1 MHPDLVALLALQDED
16 TAVAGLESRRRDL
29 DLREQTLDQERS
41 TAEAGI
47 ARTRQ
52 AAEAEDKKR
61 RELGMKLQ
69 EHRALQE
76 RHLVALDAVRKDRE
90 ASAAMSQIEITR
102 RVLAQEESEMQTL
115 ATRISDLNQAAEL
128 EQLSLGELEERQRVE
143 RAEIAAAR
151 SALDQELEAARA
163 QRDETASR
171 VGRPLLQKYERIRGR
186 ENSNALY
193 ALRGAACGRCNTA
206 IPLQRRNV
214 MAAGRS
220 VEVCEGC
227 GVLLYAAV

>member
-1 MHPDLVALLALQDED
+1 VHPDLVALLALQDED
-16 TAVAGLESRRRDL
+16 SAVAALESRRRDL
-29 DLREQTLDQERS
+29 DSREETLDQERAA
-41 TAEAGI
+41 AESGI
-47 ARTRQ
+47 VRTRQ
-52 AAEAEDKKR
+52 AADAEDKKR
-61 RELGMKLQ
+61 RELSIKVQ

-76 RHLVALDAVRKDRE
+76 RHLAALDAVRKDRE
-90 ASAAMSQIEITR
+90 ASAAMAQIEITR
-102 RVLAQEESEMQTL
+102 RVLAQEESEMQAL
-115 ATRISDLNQAAEL
+115 ATRIADLTQAAEL
-128 EQLSLGELEERQRVE
+128 EQLSLAELEERQRAE
-143 RAEIAAAR
+143 RADIAVAR
-151 SALDQELEAARA
+151 VALDGELAAARA
-163 QRDETASR
+163 QRNQTAAR
-171 VGRPLLQKYERIRGR
+171 VGRTLLQKYERIRGR

>member
-1 MHPDLVALLALQDED
+1 VHPDLVALLALQDED

-143 RAEIAAAR
+143 RAPLWTRSWKPRVPNGTRRRRASDDRCSRSTSAFADAKTPTRSMRCAVPRAAA
-151 SALDQELEAARA
+151 A
-163 QRDETASR
+163 TPPSR
-171 VGRPLLQKYERIRGR
+171 
-186 ENSNALY
+186 SNA
-193 ALRGAACGRCNTA
+193 A
-206 IPLQRRNV
+206 
-214 MAAGRS
+214 M
-220 VEVCEGC
+220 
-227 GVLLYAAV
+227 

>member
-16 TAVAGLESRRRDL
+16 TAVAVLEARRREL
-29 DLREQTLDQERS
+29 DARETALDHERV
-41 TAEAGI
+41 TAETAI
-47 ARTRQ
+47 ARARL
-52 AAEAEDKKR
+52 AAETEDKKR
-61 RELGMKLQ
+61 RELGIKVQ
-69 EHRALQE
+69 EHRALHD
-76 RHLVALDAVRKDRE
+76 RHLAALDAVRKDRE
-90 ASAAMSQIEITR
+90 ATAAMAQIEITR

-115 ATRISDLNQAAEL
+115 ATRIVDLNQAAEL
-128 EQLSLGELEERQRVE
+128 EQLSLAELAERQGTQ

-151 SALDQELEAARA
+151 GELDAELGTARA
-163 QRDETASR
+163 QRNQTASR

-193 ALRGAACGRCNTA
+193 ALRGSACGRCNTA

>member
-1 MHPDLVALLALQDED
+1 VHPDLVALLALQDED
-16 TAVAGLESRRRDL
+16 TAVAVLEARRREL
-29 DLREQTLDQERS
+29 DARETALDQERVS
-41 TAEAGI
+41 AESAI
-47 ARTRQ
+47 ARARL

-61 RELGMKLQ
+61 RELGIKVQ
-69 EHRALQE
+69 EHRALHD
-76 RHLVALDAVRKDRE
+76 RHLAALDAVRKDRE
-90 ASAAMSQIEITR
+90 ATAAMAQIEITR

-115 ATRISDLNQAAEL
+115 ATRIVDLNQAAEL
-128 EQLSLGELEERQRVE
+128 EQLSLAELAERQGTQ
-143 RAEIAAAR
+143 RAEIAVAR
-151 SALDQELEAARA
+151 SAVDAELGTARA
-163 QRDETASR
+163 QRNETASR

-193 ALRGAACGRCNTA
+193 ALRGSACGRCNTA

>member
-16 TAVAGLESRRRDL
+16 SAVAVLEARRREL
-29 DLREQTLDQERS
+29 DARETALDQERV
-41 TAEAGI
+41 TAETAI
-47 ARTRQ
+47 VRARS
-52 AAEAEDKKR
+52 AADAEDKKR
-61 RELGMKLQ
+61 RELGIKVQ
-69 EHRALQE
+69 EHRALQD
-76 RHLVALDAVRKDRE
+76 RHLAALDAVRKDRE
-90 ASAAMSQIEITR
+90 ATAAMAQIEITR

-115 ATRISDLNQAAEL
+115 ATRIVDLNQTAEL
-128 EQLSLGELEERQRVE
+128 EQLSLADLAERQGTE
-143 RAEIAAAR
+143 RAEIAAER
-151 SALDQELEAARA
+151 SALDAKLGTARA
-163 QRDETASR
+163 QRDQTASR

-186 ENSNALY
+186 ENSSALY
-193 ALRGAACGRCNTA
+193 ALRGSACGRCNTA

>member
-1 MHPDLVALLALQDED
+1 MHPDLAALLALQDED
-16 TAVAGLESRRRDL
+16 TAVSALESRRNDL
-29 DLREQTLDQERS
+29 DARETALDQERVA
-41 TAEAGI
+41 AEAAI
-47 ARTRQ
+47 VHARQ

-61 RELGMKLQ
+61 RELGIKVQ
-69 EHRALQE
+69 EHRALQDH
-76 RHLVALDAVRKDRE
+76 HLAALDSVRKDRE
-90 ASAAMSQIEITR
+90 ASAAMTQIEITR

-115 ATRISDLNQAAEL
+115 ATRIADLNSTADL
-128 EQLSLGELEERQRVE
+128 EQLSLAEVAERQSVE
-143 RAEIAAAR
+143 RAEIATAR
-151 SALDQELEAARA
+151 AALDAEIATARA
-163 QRDETASR
+163 QRNQTASR

>member
-16 TAVAGLESRRRDL
+16 TAVAVLEARRREL
-29 DLREQTLDQERS
+29 DARETALDQERVS
-41 TAEAGI
+41 AESAI
-47 ARTRQ
+47 ARARL

-61 RELGMKLQ
+61 RELGIKVQ
-69 EHRALQE
+69 EHRALHD
-76 RHLVALDAVRKDRE
+76 RHLAALDAVRKDRE
-90 ASAAMSQIEITR
+90 ATAAMAQIEITR

-115 ATRISDLNQAAEL
+115 ATRIVDLNQAAEL
-128 EQLSLGELEERQRVE
+128 EQLSLAELAERQGTQ
-143 RAEIAAAR
+143 RAEIAVAR
-151 SALDQELEAARA
+151 GAVDAELGTARA
-163 QRDETASR
+163 QRNETASR

-193 ALRGAACGRCNTA
+193 ALRGSACGRCNTA

>member
-1 MHPDLVALLALQDED
+1 VHPDLVALLALQDED
-16 TAVAGLESRRRDL
+16 TAVAVLEARRREL
-29 DLREQTLDQERS
+29 DARETALDQERVN
-41 TAEAGI
+41 AESAI
-47 ARTRQ
+47 ARARL

-61 RELGMKLQ
+61 RELGIKVQ
-69 EHRALQE
+69 EHRALHD
-76 RHLVALDAVRKDRE
+76 RHLAALDAVRKDRE
-90 ASAAMSQIEITR
+90 ATAAMAQIEITR

-115 ATRISDLNQAAEL
+115 ATRIVDLNQAAEL
-128 EQLSLGELEERQRVE
+128 EQLSLAELAERQGTQ
-143 RAEIAAAR
+143 RAEIAVAR
-151 SALDQELEAARA
+151 GAVDAELGTARA
-163 QRDETASR
+163 QRNETASR

-186 ENSNALY
+186 ENSSALY
-193 ALRGAACGRCNTA
+193 ALRGSACGRCNTA

>member
-16 TAVAGLESRRRDL
+16 TAVAALESRRRDL
-29 DLREQTLDQERS
+29 DARVQTLDHER
-41 TAEAGI
+41 TVAEAGI
-47 ARTRQ
+47 VRTRQ
-52 AAEAEDKKR
+52 SADAEDKKR
-61 RELGMKLQ
+61 RELGIKLQ

-76 RHLVALDAVRKDRE
+76 RHLAALDAVRKDRE

-102 RVLAQEESEMQTL
+102 RVLVQEESEMQTL
-115 ATRISDLNQAAEL
+115 ATRIADLNQAAEL
-128 EQLSLGELEERQRVE
+128 EQLSLAELEERQRTE
-143 RAEIAAAR
+143 RGEIATACAT
-151 SALDQELEAARA
+151 LDKELAAARA
-163 QRDETASR
+163 QRNETASR

-186 ENSNALY
+186 ENAAALY

>member
-16 TAVAGLESRRRDL
+16 TAVAVLEARRREL
-29 DLREQTLDQERS
+29 DARETALDQERVS
-41 TAEAGI
+41 AESAI
-47 ARTRQ
+47 ARARL

-61 RELGMKLQ
+61 RELGIKVQ
-69 EHRALQE
+69 EHRALHD
-76 RHLVALDAVRKDRE
+76 RHLAALDAVRKDRE
-90 ASAAMSQIEITR
+90 ATAAMAQIEITR

-115 ATRISDLNQAAEL
+115 ATRIVDLNQAAEL
-128 EQLSLGELEERQRVE
+128 EQLSLAELAERQGTQ
-143 RAEIAAAR
+143 RAEIAVAR
-151 SALDQELEAARA
+151 SAVDAELGTARA
-163 QRDETASR
+163 QRNETASR

-186 ENSNALY
+186 ENSSALY
-193 ALRGAACGRCNTA
+193 ALRGSACGRCNTA

>member
-1 MHPDLVALLALQDED
+1 MHPDLAALLALQDED
-16 TAVAGLESRRRDL
+16 TAVSTLESRRRAL
-29 DLREQTLDQERS
+29 DARETALDQERV
-41 TAEAGI
+41 TAEAAI
-47 ARTRQ
+47 ARARQ

-61 RELGMKLQ
+61 RELGIKVQ
-69 EHRALQE
+69 EHRTLQD
-76 RHLVALDAVRKDRE
+76 RHLAALDVVRKDRE
-90 ASAAMSQIEITR
+90 TSAAMSQIEITR

-115 ATRISDLNQAAEL
+115 ATRIADLNSTADL
-128 EQLSLGELEERQRVE
+128 EELSLAEINARQGEERADIATARVALD
-143 RAEIAAAR
+143 AEIAT
-151 SALDQELEAARA
+151 ARA
-163 QRDETASR
+163 QRNQTASR
-171 VGRPLLQKYERIRGR
+171 VDRPLLQKYERIRGR

-193 ALRGAACGRCNTA
+193 ALRGSACGRCNTA

>member
-1 MHPDLVALLALQDED
+1 VHPDLVALLALQDED
-16 TAVAGLESRRRDL
+16 TAVAVLEARRREL
-29 DLREQTLDQERS
+29 DARETALDQERV
-41 TAEAGI
+41 TAEAAI
-47 ARTRQ
+47 ARARS

-61 RELGMKLQ
+61 RELGMKVQ
-69 EHRALQE
+69 EHRALHD
-76 RHLVALDAVRKDRE
+76 RHLAALDVVRKDRE
-90 ASAAMSQIEITR
+90 ATAAMAQIEITR
-102 RVLAQEESEMQTL
+102 RVLAQEESEMQSL
-115 ATRISDLNQAAEL
+115 ATRIVDLNQTAEL
-128 EQLSLGELEERQRVE
+128 EQLSLADLAERQGTQ

-151 SALDQELEAARA
+151 GEVDAELGTARA
-163 QRDETASR
+163 QRNQTASR

-193 ALRGAACGRCNTA
+193 ALRGSACGRCNTA

-227 GVLLYAAV
+227 GVLLYASV

>member
-16 TAVAGLESRRRDL
+16 TAVAVLEARRREL
-29 DLREQTLDQERS
+29 DARETALDQERVS
-41 TAEAGI
+41 AESAI
-47 ARTRQ
+47 ARARL

-61 RELGMKLQ
+61 RELGIKVQ
-69 EHRALQE
+69 EHRALHD
-76 RHLVALDAVRKDRE
+76 RHLAALDAVRKDRE
-90 ASAAMSQIEITR
+90 ATAAMAQIEITR

-115 ATRISDLNQAAEL
+115 ATRIVDLNQAAEL
-128 EQLSLGELEERQRVE
+128 EQLSLAELAERQGTQ
-143 RAEIAAAR
+143 RAEIAVAR
-151 SALDQELEAARA
+151 SAVDAELGTARA
-163 QRDETASR
+163 QRNETASR

-193 ALRGAACGRCNTA
+193 ALRGSACGRCNTA